1 MYTIYDLPPV
11 ITWTSAAVSAGVCV
25 TAYVWGETTA
35 PFLEV
40 ERRRA
45 IPQPPGSSCHRSTTS
60 SSSCMASARL
70 AGSSCRWPNHGASV
84 CRKRGSLPQ
93 TLPCIT
99 GAATGGFRG
108 RQSP

>member
-11 ITWTSAAVSAGVCV
+11 ITWTSAAVSAAVCV

-45 IPQPPGSSCHRSTTS
+45 IPQPPGSSCHRSDH
-60 SSSCMASARL
+60 L
-70 AGSSCRWPNHGASV
+70 VIFLHGIGASGGQLMPLAKSWRV
-84 CRKRGSLPQ
+84 SLPK
-93 TLPCIT
+93 TRI
-99 GAATGGFRG
+99 AAPDAPLHHWRG
-108 RQSP
+108 HQWF